1 MQKRLNITTIYVPDY
16 SGVDIVDVHNDG
28 AMSLIYKAPESG
40 SFSNFKKDY
49 KAGKLFLRQKMKYS
63 CKIFELKM
71 HYKSFCHM
79 IIDIAETVLY
89 NNNGLHL

>member
-1 MQKRLNITTIYVPDY
+1 MQKRYNITTIYVPVY
-16 SGVDIVDVHNDG
+16 NGVDIVDVSQLRGNVTY
-28 AMSLIYKAPESG
+28 L
-40 SFSNFKKDY
+40 FNFQKDY
-49 KAGKLFLRQKMKYS
+49 KVGKLFLRQKMKCS